1 MSCLPLSCLDSP
13 ESKPHRVSATLWI
26 ASKICSNEC
35 PVAKAVQLE
44 RLIGVHRLDIV
55 EMERWL
61 VRHQTRAVRL
71 PARRLA
77 LTDCRAL
84 QLCGLRADMQ
94 PVTDNDMCSVLLPF
108 TFCSREERPRL
119 VQYTENILLAMN
131 LGAQFVALSS
141 TLGRVVLP
149 DAACAPQCI
158 LCWLSTRPPEPSARW
173 FARPC

>member
-1 MSCLPLSCLDSP
+1 MMIPVGYRSSSCT
-13 ESKPHRVSATLWI
+13 TL
-26 ASKICSNEC
+26 A
-35 PVAKAVQLE
+35 L
-44 RLIGVHRLDIV
+44 H
-55 EMERWL
+55 
-61 VRHQTRAVRL
+61 L
-71 PARRLA
+71 PARCRLA

-173 FARPC
+173 SARPCWSLASSTRTFRGGCPSSSAPRETDAVSAQKLGHLPAF